1 MGTTDAPKAGAREA
15 GGKAREAFLP
25 RAKFALGIL
34 GFVSAPA
41 SIGMVLRLFGHLTL
55 RSSLVWATLSYPVL
69 IVIGAMVGVSML
81 FRGPVENTS
90 PARAQTSAME
100 TEPDRQQD
108 PLVG

>member
-1 MGTTDAPKAGAREA
+1 MGTTDAGKA
-15 GGKAREAFLP
+15 GGKVREAFLP
-25 RAKFALGIL
+25 RAKFAFAML

-41 SIGMVLRLFGHLTL
+41 SIGMVLRLFGHFTL

-69 IVIGAMVGVSML
+69 IVIGAIVGISML

-90 PARAQTSAME
+90 PASTQTMAME
-100 TEPDRQQD
+100 TEPDHERD